1 MRAVTK
7 EKLDQAR
14 DEIRKRKD
22 KRNTYVKSWRQVQK
36 TNRRVSFFVE
46 EYVREKYTNIY
57 SEAIN
62 FYSKLDRL
70 YPAKIDLR
78 KTKEFREWKT
88 AIPHDT
94 SHINLN
100 TAIEQTEQQTD
111 NLVLRIPLIPRPSA
125 PQTPPED
132 RSVEISQEM
141 PVETPS
147 QQPSAQQEISSSE
160 LEIGA
165 ETTIE
170 IPPFQFETQAEI
182 DEGITDQRIRQIVE
196 ELQNDPDLN
205 NLLND
210 IPPAEQNDE
219 GIEVPTIEEE
229 MRVDLALVDDDS
241 QFSLWH

>member
-1 MRAVTK
+1 MRAITQ

-14 DEIRKRKD
+14 DEIRKRRD
-22 KRNTYVKSWRQVQK
+22 KRNAYVKSWRQVQK
-36 TNRRVSFFVE
+36 TNRRVSYFVE

-70 YPAKIDLR
+70 YPGKIDLR

-88 AIPHDT
+88 AIPDDI

-100 TAIEQTEQQTD
+100 TAIQQTEQQTD

-132 RSVEISQEM
+132 RSVEIPQEM

-170 IPPFQFETQAEI
+170 IPPFQFETPAEI
-182 DEGITDQRIRQIVE
+182 DEGITDQRIREIVE
-196 ELQNDPDLN
+196 ELQNVPDLDG
-205 NLLND
+205 LLND

-219 GIEVPTIEEE
+219 GIEVPTIEDE
-229 MRVDLALVDDDS
+229 MRVDLGLNDDDS
-241 QFSLWH
+241 QLSLWY